1 MRAASV
7 SILISAS
14 SDMLKHPPRP
24 FLMLTAGLSL
34 LSGCAAT
41 VYTVDD
47 GSPVDETLLADIR
60 TYGRGQQ
67 LLRPN
72 IVRTAQLRDKD
83 CSTQYELPFAV
94 ASSYDL
100 PKMKKIAWVRGLGV
114 DERLTVIAAAP
125 DAGLA
130 LGDHIEAVGGY
141 KRDNSAK
148 MIEELISLRDDGRPF
163 SVKLAGGKSVPV
175 TPVEVC
181 RGHVDLAAPEA
192 QLPQEYHWLHSTHPL
207 SLFTQDVTPDEAM
220 WMVLWTQGLS
230 EEAGARMKFYHYGLK
245 LVKTGIAVASIAS
258 GVGAVANAANTAA
271 AATAAASAQAGRAAT
286 QAALQAAAKAA
297 AEQAAS
303 TLRQKALD
311 SLQTL
316 AKGQLQEIALDSLKA
331 ATIFKDSL
339 SGVSWVAGT
348 GFYMADKWAI
358 ERMAKLDIDPL
369 AAYTLH
375 YKLAA
380 NALTQNAFV
389 FDEERIKLMAGFSE
403 KYGIADK
410 VKLVL
415 SGQDPNAPM
424 AVIPEDPALAA
435 AAAVAG
441 IRVAVGDTV
450 FEGAFVLD
458 QDRATY
464 SGNGKVSW
472 AHGDVYTGELKAGR
486 RTGFGRME
494 WANGQSYEGD
504 WSDDAATG
512 IGKLRFQNGDRYE
525 GAVAAGVRQGVG
537 SMQFASGDHYEGEFA
552 ANVPHGQGSYRW
564 VNGDRYEGEWKA
576 NLRHGKGT
584 FIWNS
589 GDRWAGTFQDG
600 AQTEDGVLTR
610 HAGTPAGDDG
620 QKTADASWQ

>member
-1 MRAASV
+1 
-7 SILISAS
+7 
-14 SDMLKHPPRP
+14 MLKHPPHP
-24 FLMLTAGLSL
+24 LLILTASL

-47 GSPVDETLLADIR
+47 GSPVDETLLSNIR
-60 TYGRGQQ
+60 TYGKGQQ

-72 IVRTAQLRDKD
+72 IIKTAQLKDKD

-114 DERLTVIAAAP
+114 DERLTVIAVAP
-125 DAGLA
+125 DAGVE

-141 KRDNSAK
+141 KKDNSAK
-148 MIEELISLRDDGRPF
+148 MIEELGSLRDYGRPF
-163 SVKLAGGKSVPV
+163 SIKLAGGKSVPV
-175 TPVEVC
+175 IPVEVC
-181 RGHVDLAAPEA
+181 RGHVNLAAPEA
-192 QLPQEYHWLHSTHPL
+192 QVPQEYHWLQSTHPL

-258 GVGAVANAANTAA
+258 GVGAVANAASTAA
-271 AATAAASAQAGRAAT
+271 AATAAAGAQAGRAAT

-311 SLQTL
+311 SLQMV

-331 ATIFKDSL
+331 ATIFKNSL
-339 SGVSWVAGT
+339 SGVSWIAGT

-375 YKLAA
+375 YKLAT
-380 NALTQNAFV
+380 NALAQNAFV
-389 FDEERIKLMAGFSE
+389 FDEERMKLMAVFSA
-403 KYGIADK
+403 KNGIADK

-415 SGQDPNAPM
+415 SGQDPDAPM

-435 AAAVAG
+435 AAAVPT
-441 IRVAVGDTV
+441 IRVAVGDV
-450 FEGAFVLD
+450 IFDGAFVLD
-458 QDRATY
+458 QDRTTY

-472 AHGDVYTGELKAGR
+472 AHGDVYVGELKGGR
-486 RTGFGRME
+486 RTGVGRME

-504 WSDDAATG
+504 WNDDAATG
-512 IGKLRFQNGDRYE
+512 VGKLKFQNGDRYE
-525 GAVAAGVRQGVG
+525 GAVTAGVRQGVG

-552 ANVPHGQGSYRW
+552 ADVPHGQGSYRW
-564 VNGDRYEGEWKA
+564 GNGDRYQGEWKA

-584 FIWNS
+584 FVWSS
-589 GDRWAGTFQDG
+589 GDRWAGTFKDG
-600 AQTEDGVLTR
+600 VQTEEGVLTR
-610 HAGTPAGDDG
+610 HTEIPAGTDG
-620 QKTADASWQ
+620 QKTANAS